1 MIFLHFKFLSNL
13 RDGKGGTFMVDPG
26 RILAS
31 LRHRVL
37 GINKFAV
44 NLHWTFTFMIH
55 FPWTN

>member
-44 NLHWTFTFMIH
+44 NLH
-55 FPWTN
+55 